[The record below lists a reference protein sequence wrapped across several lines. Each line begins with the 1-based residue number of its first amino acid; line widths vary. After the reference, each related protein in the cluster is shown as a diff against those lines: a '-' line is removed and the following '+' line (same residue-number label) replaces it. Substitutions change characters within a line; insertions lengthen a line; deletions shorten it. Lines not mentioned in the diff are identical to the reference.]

1 MYKLKL
7 ATLEFAFKNN
17 LKTLKKL
24 IEFEFMLPVIDT
36 DVENWVGLHYILI
49 YNTFRYDLYY
59 SDFQTSYIYVRVC
72 SDVLDF
78 DERIICLTGIL
89 LSQGFR
95 Y

>member
-36 DVENWVGLHYILI
+36 DVEN
-49 YNTFRYDLYY
+49 
-59 SDFQTSYIYVRVC
+59 
-72 SDVLDF
+72 
-78 DERIICLTGIL
+78 
-89 LSQGFR
+89 
-95 Y
+95 